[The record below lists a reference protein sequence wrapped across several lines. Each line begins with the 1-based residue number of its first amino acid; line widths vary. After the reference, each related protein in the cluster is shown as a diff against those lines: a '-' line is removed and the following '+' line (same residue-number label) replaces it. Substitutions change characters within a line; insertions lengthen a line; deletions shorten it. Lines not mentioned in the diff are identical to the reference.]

1 MPRKDLNLVKE
12 NQNLLCYRYT
22 TGQKTGRYLNQTLPD
37 ARGGTNFSPTHDVL
51 LMNWK
56 ILAVGKPALPWARQG
71 IDDYLGRCGHYAKVD
86 VEYLKD
92 GPRAQ
97 LEERFL
103 KSSEGS
109 RRIVLDERG
118 KRLTTGEWHT
128 AVDRW
133 ELAGTKRVTLLIGGA
148 DGHSAALRESADEV
162 WSLSA
167 LTLQH
172 ELALVVLLEQLYR
185 VYTIKRGEP
194 YHR

>member
-1 MPRKDLNLVKE
+1 
-12 NQNLLCYRYT
+12 
-22 TGQKTGRYLNQTLPD
+22 
-37 ARGGTNFSPTHDVL
+37 
-51 LMNWK
+51 MNWK
-56 ILAVGKPALPWARQG
+56 ILAVGKPALPWAREG
-71 IDDYLGRCGHYAKVD
+71 IDDYLGRCTRCAKVE
-86 VEYLKD
+86 VEYLKEA
-92 GPRAQ
+92 PRPQ

-118 KRLTTGEWHT
+118 KRLTTQDWHA

-148 DGHSAALRESADEV
+148 DGHSQALRDTADEI

>member
-1 MPRKDLNLVKE
+1 M
-12 NQNLLCYRYT
+12 
-22 TGQKTGRYLNQTLPD
+22 
-37 ARGGTNFSPTHDVL
+37 H
-51 LMNWK
+51 WK

-71 IDDYLGRCGHYAKVD
+71 IEDYLGRCARAVKVEL
-86 VEYLKD
+86 EYLKD
-92 GPRAQ
+92 GPRPQ
-97 LEERFL
+97 LEERFEKL
-103 KSSEGS
+103 STGS
-109 RRIVLDERG
+109 LRIVLDERG
-118 KRLTTGEWHT
+118 QRLTTAQWHE

-133 ELAGTKRVTLLIGGA
+133 ELAGVKRVTLLIGGA

-185 VYTIKRGEP
+185 VYSIKRGEP

>member
-1 MPRKDLNLVKE
+1 
-12 NQNLLCYRYT
+12 
-22 TGQKTGRYLNQTLPD
+22 
-37 ARGGTNFSPTHDVL
+37 
-51 LMNWK
+51 MNWT
-56 ILAVGKPALPWARQG
+56 ILAVGKPALPWARDG
-71 IDDYLGRCGHYAKVD
+71 IHDYLGRCTRYAKIA

-92 GPRAQ
+92 GPRPQ

-103 KSSEGS
+103 KASGGS

-118 KRLTTGEWHT
+118 KRLTTADWHA

-148 DGHSAALRESADEV
+148 DGHSEDLRAQADEV

-185 VYTIKRGEP
+185 VYSIKRGEP

>member
-1 MPRKDLNLVKE
+1 MQGAASNFPFRPRHPPLS
-12 NQNLLCYRYT
+12 LLFSAALSARPP
-22 TGQKTGRYLNQTLPD
+22 LP
-37 ARGGTNFSPTHDVL
+37 ARFLLS

-56 ILAVGKPALPWARQG
+56 ILAVGKPALPWARDG
-71 IDDYLGRCGHYAKVD
+71 IEDYFARFTRYARVE
-86 VEYLKD
+86 VEYFKD
-92 GPRAQ
+92 APRPV

-103 KSSEGS
+103 KASEGS

-118 KRLTTGEWHT
+118 QRLSTTGWRF
-128 AVDRW
+128 AIDQW
-133 ELAGTKRVTLLIGGA
+133 ELAGTKRISILIGGA
-148 DGHSAALRESADEV
+148 DGHSPELRAQADDV

-167 LTLQH
+167 LTFQH